1 MSLQVEKLEKN
12 MAKLTIEVSA
22 DEFSKALEDAYQKN
36 KSKISV
42 PGFRKGKVPK
52 KMIEQMYGKGV
63 FYEDAANALIPEAY
77 EKALEECEETIV
89 SSPKINVTQIE
100 EGKSFIFTAEVAL
113 KPEVTLGQYKG
124 VEVDKVE
131 VSVTDEE
138 VEADLKQQQEN
149 NSRTVVVER
158 PVQDG
163 DIAVIDYEGF
173 IDGVAFEGGKGTDY
187 ELTLGSGTFIPGFE
201 EQIAGKKIGEEFDVN
216 VKFPEEYHS
225 EELKGKDAVFKVTL
239 KGIKVKELPTLDDE
253 FAKDVSE
260 FDTLDALKED
270 IKAKLTK
277 EAENKTKAEI
287 ENRALEAAVEGAE
300 IDLPECMVDNQVEKM
315 LEDYAYRLKSQGI
328 DMKMYLQYTQMT
340 EDQLKEQMKPS
351 AKQQVL
357 GSLVLEKIAELEK
370 PDVPTDLPFT
380 DLTQDWYMDSI
391 RYVYEHELMYGTTDT
406 TFAPDDAL
414 TRGMFVTMLYRMEG
428 KPEATGNT
436 SFTDVPAGAYYA
448 DAVAW
453 ASANGVVYGTS
464 ETAFSPEGKITR
476 EQMAA
481 MMRRY
486 ASFKKLDT
494 SAKADLSTFTDASA
508 VSAWATGDMQ
518 WAVASELLYGNN
530 HNQLQPT
537 ANATRAQAA
546 AILQRFATKIVK

>member
-1 MSLQVEKLEKN
+1 MSYTLENVEKNKV
-12 MAKLTIEVSA
+12 KLTIEVAS
-22 DEFSKALEDAYQKN
+22 ELFEDGMKKSYQKN
-36 KSKISV
+36 VKYINV
-42 PGFRKGKVPK
+42 PGFRKGKAPR
-52 KMIEQMYGKGV
+52 KMIEKMYGPAV
-63 FYEDAANALIPEAY
+63 FYEDAVNFIIPDAYDEAVK
-77 EKALEECEETIV
+77 EADIHPVSQPEIDIVTIGEADKPFV
-89 SSPKINVTQIE
+89 
-100 EGKSFIFTAEVAL
+100 FTAEVFT
-113 KPEVTLGQYKG
+113 KPEVKLGTYKG
-124 VEVDKVE
+124 VEIEKVE
-131 VSVTDEE
+131 NKVTDADVDAE
-138 VEADLKQQQEN
+138 VASMREK
-149 NSRTVVVER
+149 NSRMVTVEDR
-158 PVQDG
+158 AAENG
-163 DIAVIDYEGF
+163 DITTIDFEGF
-173 IDGVAFEGGKGTDY
+173 CDGVAFEGGKGTDY

-370 PDVPTDLPFT
+370 LEATDEDIEKEFDKIAET
-380 DLTQDWYMDSI
+380 YKMEKDKI
-391 RYVYEHELMYGTTDT
+391 RELMGANIDAMKQDIVTNKALDVLAENAKQTKKKAEKKADKEDGEKPAVKKTAAKKPAAKKTT
-406 TFAPDDAL
+406 A
-414 TRGMFVTMLYRMEG
+414 
-428 KPEATGNT
+428 KK
-436 SFTDVPAGAYYA
+436 
-448 DAVAW
+448 
-453 ASANGVVYGTS
+453 
-464 ETAFSPEGKITR
+464 ETATEEAP
-476 EQMAA
+476 
-481 MMRRY
+481 
-486 ASFKKLDT
+486 KKRT
-494 SAKADLSTFTDASA
+494 TKKADKEKSA
-508 VSAWATGDMQ
+508 
-518 WAVASELLYGNN
+518 E
-530 HNQLQPT
+530 
-537 ANATRAQAA
+537 
-546 AILQRFATKIVK
+546 